1 MRKSIQPSRIYLE
14 RSTLRI
20 SRPATTV
27 GTHMV
32 HNRIHSIMNSLLMT
46 KVIPKVLID
55 KRIFCTTSQSHYKKD
70 KLTAILNRNS
80 QRP

>member
-32 HNRIHSIMNSLLMT
+32 HNRIQHNEQSIN
-46 KVIPKVLID
+46 D
-55 KRIFCTTSQSHYKKD
+55 QSD
-70 KLTAILNRNS
+70 T
-80 QRP
+80 